1 MSTVKILHYMK
12 RYILITL
19 FCFTLVPLIS
29 AQSLAQVPYAQMQ
42 STSVMAGSGSQYASN
57 VPAIET
63 TNQSAPQAGAI
74 RRSPGDH
81 HDEVHDD
88 PVGDAALPLMIM
100 ALIYGAIMLARKRR
114 V

>member
-1 MSTVKILHYMK
+1 MK

-19 FCFTLVPLIS
+19 FCSTLVPLIS

-63 TNQSAPQAGAI
+63 TNQSAPQAGVI

-88 PVGDAALPLMIM
+88 PLGDGLLPLM
-100 ALIYGAIMLARKRR
+100 LLAAAYAVLRVYRRKRTR
-114 V
+114 A